1 MLFENKDVGKEIYD
15 LAVKLYPINR
25 SIMGEG
31 NRETLRIIRDIIPEM
46 EIKEIP
52 SGTEVFDWTIPDEW
66 EIREAWI
73 KDNQGNTLID
83 FKEHNLLREKNP
95 ERWYVIKEIPKT
107 DRGKINRDNVSNY
120 CLTNAARK

>member
-1 MLFENKDVGKEIYD
+1 MLFEYKNVGKEIYD

-52 SGTEVFDWTIPDEW
+52 SGTEVFEYQYTATGVKYTAPSGFHDD
-66 EIREAWI
+66 ASF
-73 KDNQGNTLID
+73 DN
-83 FKEHNLLREKNP
+83 FSFR
-95 ERWYVIKEIPKT
+95 
-107 DRGKINRDNVSNY
+107 SN
-120 CLTNAARK
+120 A